1 MGEGPVTKPA
11 GSARPFSTFP
21 GILMRMSPRIGV
33 PSVDIVRWLSFP
45 GLFPLLSSAFRVN
58 FLPRR
63 FLQRSLCRLRD
74 GM

>member
-1 MGEGPVTKPA
+1 
-11 GSARPFSTFP
+11 
-21 GILMRMSPRIGV
+21 MRMSPRIGV